1 MAESLDKK
9 RLKLEAEAYE
19 KHRKAVVRTAGEAA
33 QKDFIGSYYDALN
46 AGVDAEMML
55 AESKRALKKVRKKG
69 KK

>member
-33 QKDFIGSYYDALN
+33 QKDLLQGCLS
-46 AGVDAEMML
+46 
-55 AESKRALKKVRKKG
+55 
-69 KK
+69 